1 MIISVLSYRKYKY
14 FHSLLMRILSKQTCN
29 TKKEHNTNI
38 CSFVRMTRRV
48 LVKTICVEKYN
59 LVSNKLIVDQIIQ
72 TYCFYFGSNNYNERA
87 SQSSA
92 IRKQTEQKFW
102 SRTKN
107 VLIKRKL
114 VCVWQWLRCLYFH
127 GAHHYSDY

>member
-1 MIISVLSYRKYKY
+1 
-14 FHSLLMRILSKQTCN
+14 
-29 TKKEHNTNI
+29 
-38 CSFVRMTRRV
+38 MTRRV

-92 IRKQTEQKFW
+92 IRKKTEQKF
-102 SRTKN
+102 
-107 VLIKRKL
+107 
-114 VCVWQWLRCLYFH
+114 
-127 GAHHYSDY
+127 